1 MDAQIYRSSP
11 CVSIYTWV
19 CLSVIPL
26 NNNNNKN
33 TFLFRSYFTFK
44 ERSRWASSSWII
56 RRPLS
61 IKNEHNLHFFF
72 HFSFTDPFHYDIER
86 EKKRRNLLLVMFETR
101 PLSMV
106 LIVRCTPTCVFLFLS
121 IYPSRFQQSIQQS
134 VPEKRV
140 FQDAKHVKYTVYE
153 RYRLCV
159 CVSTTQQN
167 TAVGCVYS

>member
-1 MDAQIYRSSP
+1 MCFYIY
-11 CVSIYTWV
+11 VS
-19 CLSVIPL
+19 LSVCHTSQQQQQQKHISVQELFYIQGKIQVGQQQL
-26 NNNNNKN
+26 NNTTPTFHKKTNIIF
-33 TFLFRSYFTFK
+33 TFLFS
-44 ERSRWASSSWII
+44 
-56 RRPLS
+56 
-61 IKNEHNLHFFF
+61 FFF
-72 HFSFTDPFHYDIER
+72 YRSISLRYRER
-86 EKKRRNLLLVMFETR
+86 KKRRNLLLVMFETR

-159 CVSTTQQN
+159 CVYRRHSRTQQS
-167 TAVGCVYS
+167 AACIVKP